1 MSLLLRGGRVLD
13 PASSVDRTADLLVE
27 GERIARVEPGIAA
40 PAGARV
46 VDVGGRIVAP
56 GLIDLHVHLREP
68 GFEHKEDVE
77 TGTRAA
83 AAGGFATVC
92 CMPNTKPV
100 NDCRAVTELIVRR
113 AREVGAARVCPI
125 GAITRGSAGEALA
138 DLDAMQAAGA
148 VAFSD
153 DGRCVMDAALMR
165 RALERARALGLPV
178 AQHCQDEGLARQ
190 AVAHEGVVAARLGL
204 VGEPAAAESVII
216 ARDLELVELTG
227 ARYHVAHVSAAASVR
242 LVRDARRRG
251 LPVTA
256 EVTPHHFTL
265 TEEAIASG
273 DTSTRVNPPLRTAD
287 DRDAIWEALA
297 DGTLDCIATDHA
309 PHAPADKAGGLQQ
322 AAPGLVGLETALAL
336 GLRLVAAGVLSLE
349 KLIAAMTSGP
359 ARAFGLPGGTL
370 AAGAPADVVVIDP
383 DRAWTVVPEALRSR
397 SKNTPFA
404 GWELRGRPVLTICGG
419 RVTHEEA

>member
-13 PASSVDRTADLLVE
+13 PSSSVDRAADLLVE
-27 GERIARVEPGIAA
+27 DGRIARVEPGLAA
-40 PAGARV
+40 PADARV
-46 VDVGGRIVAP
+46 IDVAGRIVAP
-56 GLIDLHVHLREP
+56 GLIDPHVHLREP
-68 GFEHKEDVE
+68 GQEHKEDIQ

-83 AAGGFATVC
+83 AAGGFTTVC
-92 CMPNTKPV
+92 CMPNTRPV

-113 AREVGAARVCPI
+113 ARAVGAARVCPV
-125 GAITRGSAGEALA
+125 GAITKGSAGTELA
-138 DLDAMQAAGA
+138 DFDEMKAAGA

-153 DGRCVMDAALMR
+153 DGHCVMDAGLMR
-165 RALERARALGLPV
+165 RAFERARALGLPLS
-178 AQHCQDEGLARQ
+178 QHCQDEHLAHQ
-190 AVAHEGVVAARLGL
+190 AVAHEGAFAARAGL
-204 VGEPAAAESVII
+204 RGEPAAAESVIV

-227 ARYHVAHVSAAASVR
+227 ARYHVAHVSAAATVR

-265 TEEAIASG
+265 TDEAISSG
-273 DTSTRVNPPLRTAD
+273 DPSTRVNPPLRTAD
-287 DRDAIWEALA
+287 DRDALWEGLV

-309 PHAPADKAGGLQQ
+309 PHAPAEKDGGLQR

-336 GLRLVAAGVLSLE
+336 GLRLVGAGVLSLE
-349 KLIAAMTSGP
+349 RLIAAMTIGP

-370 AAGAPADVVVIDP
+370 APGAPADVVVIDP
-383 DRAWTVVPEALRSR
+383 DRVWTVVPAALHSK

-404 GWELRGRPVLTICGG
+404 GWELRGKAVLTLCGG
-419 RVTHEEA
+419 VVAHEET

>member
-13 PASSVDRTADLLVE
+13 PAGSVDRTADLLVE
-27 GERIARVEPGIAA
+27 DGRIARVEPGLDA
-40 PAGARV
+40 PAGCRV
-46 VDVGGRIVAP
+46 IEVAGRIVAP
-56 GLIDLHVHLREP
+56 GLIDPHVHLREP
-68 GFEHKEDVE
+68 GQEHKEDLE

-83 AAGGFATVC
+83 AAGGFTTVC

-100 NDCRAVTELIVRR
+100 NDCRAVTESIVRR

-125 GAITRGSAGEALA
+125 GAITKGSAGEVLA
-138 DLDAMQAAGA
+138 DFDEMRAAGA

-153 DGRCVMDAALMR
+153 DGRCVMNAAVMR

-178 AQHCQDEGLARQ
+178 SQHCQDEHLARQ
-190 AVAHEGVVAARLGL
+190 AVAHESAVAARAGL
-204 VGEPAAAESVII
+204 VGEPAAAESVIV

-242 LVRDARRRG
+242 LVRDAKRRG

-256 EVTPHHFTL
+256 EVTPHHLTL
-265 TEEAIASG
+265 TDEAIASG
-273 DTSTRVNPPLRTAD
+273 DTSTRVNPPLRGAD
-287 DRDAIWEALA
+287 DRDALWEGLA

-309 PHAPADKAGGLQQ
+309 PHSPAEKEGGLGA

-336 GLRLVAAGVLSLE
+336 GLRLVAAGVLPLAR
-349 KLIAAMTSGP
+349 LIAAMTVAP
-359 ARAFGLPGGTL
+359 AGAFGLPGGTL
-370 AAGAPADVVVIDP
+370 APGAPADVVVIDP
-383 DRAWTVVPEALRSR
+383 DRLWTVTPAALHSK

-404 GWELRGRPVLTICGG
+404 GWELRGKAVLTLCGG
-419 RVTHEEA
+419 TLTHEEA